1 MNKLPKTYQIALKAA
16 IKASEA
22 IMQIYKTAFEKE
34 IKADGS
40 PVTVADLTAS
50 KIIAEMLSETGIPI
64 TGEELTKKPYKTRV
78 KWMES
83 WCVDPLD
90 GTKEFIKKNG
100 EFVVNIAH
108 IKEGKPVFGII
119 VSPVS
124 RKVIVGGHA
133 IGKSY
138 KFSFDTLEESNKW
151 ESLMFLRKINDP
163 LVVVSSR
170 SHYSGD
176 LLQLINSIENK
187 HGKTAGAQMGSALKF
202 FDLVTGKADIY
213 PRYAPTMEW
222 DIAAGQAIYEV
233 LGGEILDVATNKPL
247 TYNKENLKNPHFV
260 ARKKVLTFP
269 LSSND

>member
-1 MNKLPKTYQIALKAA
+1 MNKLPKTYQVALKAA
-16 IKASEA
+16 LKASEA
-22 IMQIYKTAFEKE
+22 IMQIYKTPFNKE
-34 IKADGS
+34 FKADGS
-40 PVTVADLTAS
+40 PVTVADLTSS
-50 KIIAEMLSETGIPI
+50 KIISEILRETGIPI
-64 TGEELTKKPYKTRV
+64 TGEELTKKPYETRV
-78 KWMES
+78 KWTES

-119 VSPVS
+119 ASPVA

-138 KFSFDTLEESNKW
+138 LFTFDTVEESNKW
-151 ESLMFLRKINDP
+151 ESLMFLRKLNNP
-163 LVVVSSR
+163 LVIVSSR

-176 LLQLINSIENK
+176 LLQLVNTIEKK
-187 HGKTAGAQMGSALKF
+187 HGECAAAQMGSALKF

-233 LGGEILDVATNKPL
+233 LGGEILDVNTNKPL

-260 ARKKVLTFP
+260 ARKKA
-269 LSSND
+269 LSFSLSNKG